1 MKLINISTRSRIRK
15 IVVYAVYIILLSS
28 LQVSFPD
35 KISFL
40 GQTADLVFVFVVLS
54 GYFNGFWDG
63 AVVGFISGMV
73 RDVFSPPAVVGL
85 DGEVRVTAF
94 VGVFTL
100 FAAGIIGASF
110 FTRRMH
116 RNIPFSIVSVIFV
129 TVCYK
134 VVGYILIYGW
144 SSLAGVESSLYEPL
158 TAFVY
163 SFLPQ
168 ILLNTLAAIPLIVLL
183 RFLGPVSF
191 RDTRKDDDIV
201 EKQGE
206 SRWLGI

>member
-1 MKLINISTRSRIRK
+1 MRFINANAKYRIRK
-15 IVVYAVYIILLSS
+15 IVVYAIYIFLLSS

-35 KISFL
+35 SFGFL
-40 GQTADLVFVFVVLS
+40 GQTADLMFVFVVLS

-63 AVVGFISGMV
+63 AVVGFVCGLV

-94 VGVFTL
+94 IGVFTL

-116 RNIPFSIVSVIFV
+116 RNIPFSIVAVIF
-129 TVCYK
+129 TTFCYK
-134 VVGYILIYGW
+134 TAGYLLIYGW
-144 SSLAGVESSLYEPL
+144 SMLAGSYTSVYSPL
-158 TAFVY
+158 TALLY

-168 ILLNTLAAIPLIVLL
+168 LLLNTIAAIPLIVLI

-191 RDTRKDDDIV
+191 KKTKQDDEII
-201 EKQGE
+201 ENQGGGT
-206 SRWLGI
+206 WLGI

>member
-1 MKLINISTRSRIRK
+1 MRIITVKTKARARK
-15 IVVYAVYIILLSS
+15 IIVYAIYIILLSS
-28 LQVSFPD
+28 IQVSFPD
-35 KISFL
+35 SFSFA

-63 AVVGFISGMV
+63 AVVGFICGMV
-73 RDVFSPPAVVGL
+73 RDAFSPPAIVGL
-85 DGEVRVTAF
+85 DGDIRVTAF
-94 VGVFTL
+94 IGAFTL

-116 RNIPFSIVSVIFV
+116 RNIPFSIVAVIFV
-129 TVCYK
+129 TFCYK
-134 VVGYILIYGW
+134 IAGYLLIYGW
-144 SSLAGVESSLYEPL
+144 STISGNNAGIYDPF

-168 ILLNTLAAIPLIVLL
+168 LLLNTVASIPMIALL

-191 RDTRKDDDIV
+191 KGNANKDEIIEQDGD
-201 EKQGE
+201 GT
-206 SRWLGI
+206 WLGI

>member
-1 MKLINISTRSRIRK
+1 MKLLNITTRSRIRK

-28 LQVSFPD
+28 FQVSFPD

-40 GQTADLVFVFVVLS
+40 GQTADLMFVFVVLS

-110 FTRRMH
+110 FTKRMH
-116 RNIPFSIVSVIFV
+116 RNIPFSVVAVIFA

-134 VVGYILIYGW
+134 VAGYVLIYGW
-144 SSLAGVESSLYEPL
+144 SSLAGTESSLYEPL
-158 TAFVY
+158 TALVY

-168 ILLNTLAAIPLIVLL
+168 LLLNVLAAIPLILLL

-191 RDTRKDDDIV
+191 KDSKKEDEII
-201 EKQGE
+201 EKQGD
-206 SRWLGI
+206 SSWLGI

>member
-1 MKLINISTRSRIRK
+1 MKLINVSTRSRIRK

-63 AVVGFISGMV
+63 AVVGFVSGMV

-144 SSLAGVESSLYEPL
+144 SSLAGVESSLYEPM

>member
-1 MKLINISTRSRIRK
+1 MKLINVSTRSRIRK
-15 IVVYAVYIILLSS
+15 IVVYAVYIILISS

-191 RDTRKDDDIV
+191 SDTRKDDDIV

>member
-1 MKLINISTRSRIRK
+1 MKLINENSRSRIRK
-15 IVVYAVYIILLSS
+15 VIVYAIYIILLSS

-35 KISFL
+35 KFGFA
-40 GQTADLVFVFVVLS
+40 GQTADLMFVFVVLA

-63 AVVGFISGMV
+63 AIVGLIGGLL

-94 VGVFTL
+94 VGAFTL
-100 FAAGIIGASF
+100 FAAGIIGSAF
-110 FTRRMH
+110 FTKRMH
-116 RNIPFSIVSVIFV
+116 RNIPFSIVAVIFA

-134 VVGYILIYGW
+134 TAGYVLIYGW
-144 SSLAGVESSLYEPL
+144 STLAGAESSLYTPM
-158 TAFVY
+158 TAFIY

-168 ILLNTLAAIPLIVLL
+168 LLLNTIAAIPLMLL
-183 RFLGPVSF
+183 IRFLGPVSF
-191 RDTRKDDDIV
+191 RGNSKNDEII

-206 SRWLGI
+206 GTWLGI

>member
-1 MKLINISTRSRIRK
+1 MKLINANTRSRIRK
-15 IVVYAVYIILLSS
+15 IVVYAIYIILLSS

-35 KISFL
+35 KFGFA
-40 GQTADLVFVFVVLS
+40 GQTADLMFVFVVLA

-63 AVVGFISGMV
+63 AVVGLVGGLL

-94 VGVFTL
+94 IGAFTL
-100 FAAGIIGASF
+100 FAAGIIGSAF
-110 FTRRMH
+110 FTKRMH
-116 RNIPFSIVSVIFV
+116 RNIPFSIVAVIFT

-134 VVGYILIYGW
+134 VAGYVLIYGW
-144 SSLAGVESSLYEPL
+144 SMLAGAESSLYTPL
-158 TAFVY
+158 TAFIY

-168 ILLNTLAAIPLIVLL
+168 LLLNTVAAVPLMLL
-183 RFLGPVSF
+183 IRFLGPVSF
-191 RDTRKDDDIV
+191 RGNLKNDEII

-206 SRWLGI
+206 GTWLGV

>member
-1 MKLINISTRSRIRK
+1 MKLVGVDTRARIRK
-15 IVVYAVYIILLSS
+15 IIVYAIYIILLSS

-35 KISFL
+35 SISFA

-63 AVVGFISGMV
+63 AVVGFVSGLV

-94 VGVFTL
+94 IGVLTL
-100 FAAGIIGASF
+100 FAAGIIGSAF

-116 RNIPFSIVSVIFV
+116 RNVPFSIVSVIFV
-129 TVCYK
+129 TTCYK
-134 VVGYILIYGW
+134 VAGYILIYGW
-144 SSLAGVESSLYEPL
+144 SSIAGLESSLYKPL

-168 ILLNTLAAIPLIVLL
+168 LLLNVLASIPLIFLL
-183 RFLGPVSF
+183 RFLGPVSYAD
-191 RDTRKDDDIV
+191 RRKKDDVIDQ
-201 EKQGE
+201 KGE
-206 SRWLGI
+206 GTWLGI

>member
-1 MKLINISTRSRIRK
+1 MKLINVDTRARIK
-15 IVVYAVYIILLSS
+15 KVIVYAVYIILLAS

-35 KISFL
+35 RFGFA
-40 GQTADLVFVFVVLS
+40 GQTADLMFVFVVLA

-63 AVVGFISGMV
+63 AIVGLISGLL

-85 DGEVRVTAF
+85 DGDVRVTAF
-94 VGVFTL
+94 MGAFTL
-100 FAAGIIGASF
+100 FSVGIIGASF

-116 RNIPFSIVSVIFV
+116 RNIPFSIVAVIFA

-134 VVGYILIYGW
+134 TAGYLLIYGW
-144 SSLAGVESSLYEPL
+144 SNLAGAESSLYTPL
-158 TAFVY
+158 TFLIY

-168 ILLNTLAAIPLIVLL
+168 LLLNVIAAIPLILLL

-191 RDTRKDDDIV
+191 RNNSRNDEVIR
-201 EKQGE
+201 KQGE
-206 SRWLGI
+206 GTWLGI

>member
-1 MKLINISTRSRIRK
+1 MKLLNITTRSRIRK

-28 LQVSFPD
+28 FQVSFPD

-40 GQTADLVFVFVVLS
+40 GQTADLMFVFVVLS

-110 FTRRMH
+110 FTKRMH
-116 RNIPFSIVSVIFV
+116 RNIPFSVVAVIFA

-134 VVGYILIYGW
+134 VAGYILIYGW
-144 SSLAGVESSLYEPL
+144 SSLAGTESSLYEPL
-158 TAFVY
+158 TALVY

-168 ILLNTLAAIPLIVLL
+168 LLLNVLAAIPLILLL

-191 RDTRKDDDIV
+191 KDSKKEDEII
-201 EKQGE
+201 EKQGD
-206 SRWLGI
+206 SSWLGI

>member
-1 MKLINISTRSRIRK
+1 MKLVGVDTRARIRK
-15 IVVYAVYIILLSS
+15 IIVYAIYIILLSS

-35 KISFL
+35 SISFA

-63 AVVGFISGMV
+63 AVVGIVSGLV

-94 VGVFTL
+94 IGVLTL
-100 FAAGIIGASF
+100 FAAGIIGSAF

-116 RNIPFSIVSVIFV
+116 RNVPFSIVSVIFV
-129 TVCYK
+129 TTCYK
-134 VVGYILIYGW
+134 VAGYVLIYGW
-144 SSLAGVESSLYEPL
+144 SSIAGLESSLYKPL

-168 ILLNTLAAIPLIVLL
+168 LLLNVLASIPLIFLL
-183 RFLGPVSF
+183 RFLGPVSYAD
-191 RDTRKDDDIV
+191 RRKKDDVIDQ
-201 EKQGE
+201 KGE
-206 SRWLGI
+206 GTWLGI

>member
-1 MKLINISTRSRIRK
+1 MRLVNENTRSRIRK
-15 IVVYAVYIILLSS
+15 VIVYAIYIFLLSS

-35 KISFL
+35 SFSFL
-40 GQTADLVFVFVVLS
+40 GQVADLMFVFVVLS

-63 AVVGFISGMV
+63 ALVGFICGLV
-73 RDVFSPPAVVGL
+73 RDVFSPPAVIGL

-94 VGVFTL
+94 IGAFTL
-100 FAAGIIGASF
+100 FSAGIIGASF

-116 RNIPFSIVSVIFV
+116 RNIPFSIVAVIF
-129 TVCYK
+129 TTFCYK
-134 VVGYILIYGW
+134 TAGYLLIYGW
-144 SSLAGVESSLYEPL
+144 SMLAGSYTSVYSPL
-158 TAFVY
+158 TALLY

-168 ILLNTLAAIPLIVLL
+168 LLLNTIAAIPLIVLI

-191 RDTRKDDDIV
+191 RGKSKKDQII

-206 SRWLGI
+206 GTWLGI